1 MAGVKITDL
10 TTLGS
15 AASDDLLYIVDVS
28 DTTESPQG
36 TSKQIEVANILALV
50 PASTDVQ
57 SVTGDLVD
65 NSDPLNPVV
74 SRPYLTWVGKL
85 TQTGT
90 ADPTAVVLENTLGE
104 TLTYDRGT
112 TGRYVLISPTNLFD
126 QATTL
131 VLVTAGTSTYNDCFV
146 VVSGMTATTITL
158 DNYGNG
164 GGLQDVFSN
173 MNIEIRV
180 Y

>member
-10 TTLGS
+10 GTLT
-15 AASDDLLYIVDVS
+15 APVAEDLLYIVDIS
-28 DTTESPQG
+28 DTSQSPQG
-36 TSKQIEVANILALV
+36 TSKQIELQFLLDI
-50 PASTDVQ
+50 STAVKT
-57 SVTGDLVD
+57 VTGELVD
-65 NSDPLNPVV
+65 NADPLNPVV

-85 TQTGT
+85 TQTGV

-104 TLTYDRGT
+104 TLTYNRGSS
-112 TGRYVLISPTNLFD
+112 GRFELISPTNLFD

-131 VLVTAGTSTYNDCFV
+131 VLATAGTSTYNDCFV
-146 VVSGMTATTITL
+146 VVSDMTATTITL

>member
-1 MAGVKITDL
+1 MAGIKVTDL
-10 TTLGS
+10 DGLNTPEGN
-15 AASDDLLYIVDVS
+15 DIIYIVDVS

-36 TSKQIEVANILALV
+36 TSKQTKVSFLLDL
-50 PASTDVQ
+50 STNVQ
-57 SVTGDLVD
+57 SVTGELVD
-65 NSDPLNPVV
+65 NADPLNPIV

-90 ADPTAVVLENTLGE
+90 ADPTAVVFENTLGV
-104 TLTYDRGT
+104 TLTYNRGSS
-112 TGRYVLISPTNLFD
+112 GRFELISPNSLFD
-126 QATTL
+126 QSNTL

-146 VVSGMTATTITL
+146 VISDITATTITF

-173 MNIEIRV
+173 MNFEIRV